1 VYSYGDKVSQTVKD
15 VVQKGGYDK
24 VIAATSA
31 FGKDVIPRLG
41 GLLDSQPI
49 TDVIQ
54 VIDGGKKFLRPI
66 YAGNAVSTVTS
77 TDKIKLFTVRSTNF
91 EKIPA
96 GSSNS
101 YPVED
106 VSPSSAPIGGSWIEN
121 TVSESEMAE
130 LSSAKYVVSGGRG
143 MKNGENF
150 KILYELASVL
160 GKQNC
165 AVGASRAAV
174 DAGFVPNDMQV
185 GQTGKVVAPDIYF
198 AVGISGA
205 IQHLAGMKDSKVII
219 AINKDPE
226 AAIFKVANY
235 GIVDDLF
242 KVIPELT

>member
-1 VYSYGDKVSQTVKD
+1 MKEII
-15 VVQKGGYDK
+15 QKNGYDK
-24 VIAATSA
+24 VIASTSA

-54 VIDGGKKFLRPI
+54 VLDNGNKFVRPI
-66 YAGNAVSTVTS
+66 YAGNATCTVSS
-77 TDKIKLFTVRSTNF
+77 SDKIKLFTVRSTNF
-91 EKIPA
+91 EKVPA
-96 GSSNS
+96 GSTANN
-101 YPVED
+101 YPVEE
-106 VSPSSAPIGGSWIEN
+106 VSATSHAVGGSWIEN

-130 LSSAKYVVSGGRG
+130 LSAAKFVVSGGRG

-150 KILYELASVL
+150 KILYDLATVL

-174 DAGFVPNDMQV
+174 DAGYVPNDMQV

-205 IQHLAGMKDSKVII
+205 IQHLAGMKDSKVIV

-242 KVIPELT
+242 KVIPELTDKLKAAK